1 MSNINIKLE
10 QQVLGQLILF
20 PSLYSHHYTKLS
32 LNLFTSNSHRLIF
45 STINELWEKGKG
57 IDLITLNVELSK
69 KGNSNLDQYVIDLTS
84 YSVSSA
90 NFEGHLMAL
99 VELSAKR
106 DFIDKFSKLLRYA
119 KEPSVDIF
127 DIRDKSFEYFDNLFL
142 DQFIDGNRQNQS
154 FPSLVEKAEERFNN
168 INLSGI
174 TGIASSLNIINKTM
188 GGWQNSDL
196 TIVAGRPGMG
206 KTAFLVQQV
215 IDIALQDYAVGVFSL
230 EMSAEQIAVRIITNF
245 TKIPNSSILRKG
257 LKDNERERY
266 YQLKSDLNLMK
277 IHIDDT
283 PSISINDLKIKAK
296 MMKLKYDIKVLFVDY
311 LQLATYEKSQNRE
324 QEIAKISSGLK
335 AIAKELD
342 IPVIALSQLSRAVES
357 RPSKRPQLSDLRESG
372 SIEQDADEVI
382 FLYRPEYYN
391 IDEWDD
397 YNQAPTKNEVEIM
410 IAKNRNGGLLDERY
424 KVNMAISEFKN
435 IEY

>member
-1 MSNINIKLE
+1 MNNTNIKLE
-10 QQVLGQLILF
+10 KEILAHLIQESSLF
-20 PSLYSHHYTKLS
+20 ANHYTKLN
-32 LNLFTSNSHRLIF
+32 LNLFTTKENRLIY
-45 STINELWEKGKG
+45 SVIVDLWENGKG
-57 IDLITLNVELSK
+57 IDLMIVTLELNKRGHSH
-69 KGNSNLDQYVIDLTS
+69 LDHYVIDLMTNS
-84 YSVSSA
+84 FSSA
-90 NFEGHLMAL
+90 NFEYHLMVL
-99 VELSAKR
+99 VELSVKR
-106 DFIDKFSKLLRYA
+106 DFIDKFSKLLRFA
-119 KEPSVDIF
+119 QEPNMDIF
-127 DIRDKSFEYFDNLFL
+127 DIRDKAFEYFDNLFL
-142 DQFIDGNRQNQS
+142 DQFIDNNKQYQS
-154 FPSLVEKAEERFNN
+154 FSSLVHKAEERFDN
-168 INLSGI
+168 INLNGI
-174 TGIASSLNIINKTM
+174 TGIPSSLGIINKTM

-215 IDIALQDYAVGVFSL
+215 VDLAIQNMAVGIFSL
-230 EMSAEQIAVRIITNF
+230 EMSAEQIAVRIITNY

-257 LKDNERERY
+257 LKDDERERY
-266 YQLKSDLNLMK
+266 YHYKEDLTKLK

-283 PSISINDLKIKAK
+283 PSISIQDLKVKAK
-296 MMKLKYDIKVLFVDY
+296 MMKLKYNIKALFVDY

-357 RPSKRPQLSDLRESG
+357 RPNKRPQLSDLRESG

-397 YNQAPTKNEVEIM
+397 YNNAPTKNEVEIM

-424 KVNMAISEFKN
+424 KVNMAISEFRN

>member
-1 MSNINIKLE
+1 MNNTNIKLE
-10 QQVLGQLILF
+10 KEILAHLIQESSLF
-20 PSLYSHHYTKLS
+20 ANHYTKLN
-32 LNLFTSNSHRLIF
+32 LNLFTTKENRLIY
-45 STINELWEKGKG
+45 SVIVDLWENGKG
-57 IDLITLNVELSK
+57 IDLMIVTLELNKRGHSH
-69 KGNSNLDQYVIDLTS
+69 LDHYVIDLMTNS
-84 YSVSSA
+84 FSSA
-90 NFEGHLMAL
+90 NFEYHLMVL
-99 VELSAKR
+99 VELSVKR
-106 DFIDKFSKLLRYA
+106 DFIDKFSKLLRFA
-119 KEPSVDIF
+119 QEPNMDIF
-127 DIRDKSFEYFDNLFL
+127 DIRDKAFEYFDNLFL
-142 DQFIDGNRQNQS
+142 DQFIDNNKQYQS
-154 FPSLVEKAEERFNN
+154 FSSLVHKAEERFDN
-168 INLSGI
+168 INLNGI
-174 TGIASSLNIINKTM
+174 TGIPSSLGIINKTM

-215 IDIALQDYAVGVFSL
+215 VDLAIQNMAVGIFSL
-230 EMSAEQIAVRIITNF
+230 EMSAEQIAVRIITNY

-257 LKDNERERY
+257 LKEDERERY
-266 YQLKSDLNLMK
+266 YHYKEDLTKL
-277 IHIDDT
+277 
-283 PSISINDLKIKAK
+283 K
-296 MMKLKYDIKVLFVDY
+296 MMKLKYNIKALFVDY

-357 RPSKRPQLSDLRESG
+357 RPNKRPQLSDLRESG

-397 YNQAPTKNEVEIM
+397 YNNAPTKNEVEIM

-424 KVNMAISEFKN
+424 KVNMAISEFRN

>member
-1 MSNINIKLE
+1 MNNTNIKLE
-10 QQVLGQLILF
+10 KEILAYLIQE
-20 PSLYSHHYTKLS
+20 PSLFASHYTKLN
-32 LNLFTSNSHRLIF
+32 LNLFTTKENRLIY
-45 STINELWEKGKG
+45 SVIADLWENGKG
-57 IDLITLNVELSK
+57 IDLMIVTLELNKRGHSH
-69 KGNSNLDQYVIDLTS
+69 LDHYVIDLMTNS
-84 YSVSSA
+84 FSSA
-90 NFEGHLMAL
+90 NFEYHLMVL
-99 VELSAKR
+99 VELSVKR
-106 DFIDKFSKLLRYA
+106 DFIDKFSKLLRFA
-119 KEPSVDIF
+119 QEPNMDIF
-127 DIRDKSFEYFDNLFL
+127 DIRDKAFEYFDNLFL
-142 DQFIDGNRQNQS
+142 DQFIDNNKQYQS
-154 FPSLVEKAEERFNN
+154 FSSLVHKAEERFDN
-168 INLSGI
+168 INLNGI
-174 TGIASSLNIINKTM
+174 TGIPSSLGIINKTM

-215 IDIALQDYAVGVFSL
+215 VDLAIQNMAVGIFSL
-230 EMSAEQIAVRIITNF
+230 EMSAEQIAVRIITNY

-257 LKDNERERY
+257 LKEDERERY
-266 YQLKSDLNLMK
+266 YHYKEDLTKLK

-283 PSISINDLKIKAK
+283 PSISIQDLKVKAK
-296 MMKLKYDIKVLFVDY
+296 MMKLKYNIKALFVDY

-357 RPSKRPQLSDLRESG
+357 RPNKRPQLSDLRESG

-397 YNQAPTKNEVEIM
+397 YNNALTKNEVEIM

-424 KVNMAISEFKN
+424 KVNMAISEFRN

>member
-1 MSNINIKLE
+1 MNNTNIKLE
-10 QQVLGQLILF
+10 KEILAHLIQESSLF
-20 PSLYSHHYTKLS
+20 ANHYTKLN
-32 LNLFTSNSHRLIF
+32 LNLFTTKENRLIY
-45 STINELWEKGKG
+45 SVIADLWENGKG
-57 IDLITLNVELSK
+57 ID
-69 KGNSNLDQYVIDLTS
+69 VIDLMTNS
-84 YSVSSA
+84 FSSA
-90 NFEGHLMAL
+90 NFEYHLMVL
-99 VELSAKR
+99 VELSVKR
-106 DFIDKFSKLLRYA
+106 DFIDKFSKLLRFA
-119 KEPSVDIF
+119 QEPNMDIF
-127 DIRDKSFEYFDNLFL
+127 DIRDKAFEYFDNLFL
-142 DQFIDGNRQNQS
+142 DQFIDNNKQYQS
-154 FPSLVEKAEERFNN
+154 FSSLVHKAEERFDN
-168 INLSGI
+168 INLNGI
-174 TGIASSLNIINKTM
+174 TGIPSSLGIINKTM

-215 IDIALQDYAVGVFSL
+215 VDLAIQNMAVGIFSL
-230 EMSAEQIAVRIITNF
+230 EMSAEQIAVRIITNY

-257 LKDNERERY
+257 LKEDERERY
-266 YQLKSDLNLMK
+266 YHYKEDLTKLK

-283 PSISINDLKIKAK
+283 PSISIQDLKVKAK
-296 MMKLKYDIKVLFVDY
+296 MMKLKYNIKALFVDY

-357 RPSKRPQLSDLRESG
+357 RPNKRPQLSDLRESG

-397 YNQAPTKNEVEIM
+397 YNNAPTKNEVEIM

-424 KVNMAISEFKN
+424 KVNMAISEFRN

>member
-1 MSNINIKLE
+1 MNNTNIKLE
-10 QQVLGQLILF
+10 KEILAYLIQE
-20 PSLYSHHYTKLS
+20 PSLFANHYTKLN
-32 LNLFTSNSHRLIF
+32 LNLFTTKENRLIY
-45 STINELWEKGKG
+45 SVIADLWENGKG
-57 IDLITLNVELSK
+57 IDLMIVTLELNKRGHSH
-69 KGNSNLDQYVIDLTS
+69 LDHYVIDLMTNS
-84 YSVSSA
+84 FSSA
-90 NFEGHLMAL
+90 NFEYHLMVL
-99 VELSAKR
+99 VELSVKR
-106 DFIDKFSKLLRYA
+106 DFIDKFSKLLRFA
-119 KEPSVDIF
+119 QEPNMDIF
-127 DIRDKSFEYFDNLFL
+127 DIRDKAFEYFDNLFL
-142 DQFIDGNRQNQS
+142 DQFIDNNNQYQS
-154 FPSLVEKAEERFNN
+154 FSSLVHKAEERFDN
-168 INLSGI
+168 INLNGI
-174 TGIASSLNIINKTM
+174 TGTPSSLGIINKTM

-215 IDIALQDYAVGVFSL
+215 VDLAIQNMAVGIFSL
-230 EMSAEQIAVRIITNF
+230 EMSAEQIAVRIITNY

-257 LKDNERERY
+257 LKEDERERY
-266 YQLKSDLNLMK
+266 YHYKEDLTKLK

-283 PSISINDLKIKAK
+283 PSISIQDLKVKAK
-296 MMKLKYDIKVLFVDY
+296 MMKLKYNIKALFVDY

-357 RPSKRPQLSDLRESG
+357 RPNKRPQLSDLRESG

-397 YNQAPTKNEVEIM
+397 YNNAPTKNEVEIM

-424 KVNMAISEFKN
+424 KVNMAISEFRN